1 MRTVFAGTSS
11 FAGSVL
17 ERLAATE
24 HRPVLVVTAML
35 LGFQNF
41 NTFTIPYIMT
51 GGGPLFHSEIVSNYI
66 YNQAF
71 TNLNFGLAAAASSL
85 VTAMLMIFAIFYV
98 RTLSRERL

>member
-1 MRTVFAGTSS
+1 
-11 FAGSVL
+11 
-17 ERLAATE
+17 
-24 HRPVLVVTAML
+24 
-35 LGFQNF
+35 
-41 NTFTIPYIMT
+41 MT

-85 VTAMLMIFAIFYV
+85 VTAVLMIFAIFYV